1 MSARR
6 EWLLLL
12 VTILLFAPGCSQV
25 LDGTVQPRAVLSAN
39 PISIQQGEMVGF
51 DARDSDAIEG
61 VISEYRW
68 NFGDGSSLTTISG
81 YTSHLYEDNGV
92 FTVEL
97 VVVNDQGGEDSTTAT
112 VKVNGAPILN
122 LSMPDEVRVGDIAL
136 LDASDSKDPEGVP
149 LAYTWDLDT
158 NTDSDGDGNAA
169 NDADSAADKVYL
181 TTNQSTTISGLLAID
196 DGQGGITSEAFTID
210 VLTRKYQVTWQTK
223 ELTWEWDDYTEEGEI
238 WQSSMFPGNGSRI
251 IAYHALLELDNDMP
265 PADNFTLELKMIDD
279 GYSKSNTTEAGN
291 ITQNDAIKAELSDDD
306 LNPLG
311 VAEEYE
317 ADSEQ
322 ELLDMLLAMSDASM
336 GQGEWICYVVA
347 EQTEPDSPFPLPDIP
362 IGDDPDTGNSWNL
375 SLTVT
380 VQIPILQE
388 IAYDQS

>member
-12 VTILLFAPGCSQV
+12 VTIILFAPGCSQV
-25 LDGTVQPRAVLSAN
+25 LDTTVQPRAALTAN
-39 PISIQQGEMVGF
+39 PVSIQQGEMVGF
-51 DARDSDAIEG
+51 DARGSDAIEG

-68 NFGDGSSLTTISG
+68 NFGDGSSQTSISG
-81 YTSHLYEDNGV
+81 YTSHLYEDNGI

-97 VVVNDQGGEDSTTAT
+97 VVVNDQGGEDSITTT

-122 LSMPDEVRVGDIAL
+122 LIIPDEVRAGDIAL

-149 LAYTWDLDT
+149 LTYTWDLDT

-169 NDADSAADKVYL
+169 NDADSTADKVYL
-181 TTNQSTTISGLLAID
+181 DTNQSTTLSGWLAID
-196 DGQGGITSEAFTID
+196 DGQGGITSETFTID

-223 ELTWEWDDYTEEGEI
+223 ELTWDWDDYLEQGEV
-238 WQSSMFPGNGSRI
+238 WQSSVFPGEGTRI
-251 IAYHALLELDNDMP
+251 ISYHAILELDNDLP
-265 PADNFTLELKMIDD
+265 PADNFTLELKMVDD
-279 GYSKSNTTEAGN
+279 GYSKSNATEPGN
-291 ITQNDAIKAELSDDD
+291 ITQSESIKAELSDDAI
-306 LNPLG
+306 NPPG
-311 VAEEYE
+311 VTEEYE

-322 ELLDMLLAMSDASM
+322 ELLNMLLAMADADL

-347 EQTEPDSPFPLPDIP
+347 DQTEPDPLIP
-362 IGDDPDTGNSWNL
+362 IPGTDLDTGNNWTL
-375 SLTVT
+375 SMTVT
-380 VQIPILQE
+380 VQIPVLQE

>member
-12 VTILLFAPGCSQV
+12 VTIILFAPGCSQV
-25 LDGTVQPRAVLSAN
+25 LDTTVQPRAALTAN
-39 PISIQQGEMVGF
+39 PVSIQQGEMVGF
-51 DARDSDAIEG
+51 DARGSDAIEG

-68 NFGDGSSLTTISG
+68 NFGDGSSQTSISG
-81 YTSHLYEDNGV
+81 YTSHLYEDNGI

-97 VVVNDQGGEDSTTAT
+97 VVVNDQGGEDSITTT

-122 LSMPDEVRVGDIAL
+122 LSIPDEVRAGDIAL

-149 LAYTWDLDT
+149 LTYTWDLDT

-169 NDADSAADKVYL
+169 NDADSTADKVYL
-181 TTNQSTTISGLLAID
+181 DTNQSTTLSGWLAID
-196 DGQGGITSEAFTID
+196 DGQGGITSETFTID

-223 ELTWEWDDYTEEGEI
+223 ELTWDWDDYLEQGEV
-238 WQSSMFPGNGSRI
+238 WQSSVFPGEGTRI
-251 IAYHALLELDNDMP
+251 ISYHAILELDNDLP
-265 PADNFTLELKMIDD
+265 PADNFTLELKMVDD
-279 GYSKSNTTEAGN
+279 GYSKSNATEPGN
-291 ITQNDAIKAELSDDD
+291 ITQSESIKAELSDDAI
-306 LNPLG
+306 NPPG
-311 VAEEYE
+311 VTEEYE

-322 ELLDMLLAMSDASM
+322 ELLNMLLAMADADM

-347 EQTEPDSPFPLPDIP
+347 DQTEPDPVFPIP
-362 IGDDPDTGNSWNL
+362 GTDLDTGNNWTL
-375 SLTVT
+375 SMTVT
-380 VQIPILQE
+380 VQIPVLQE

>member
-1 MSARR
+1 
-6 EWLLLL
+6 
-12 VTILLFAPGCSQV
+12 
-25 LDGTVQPRAVLSAN
+25 
-39 PISIQQGEMVGF
+39 
-51 DARDSDAIEG
+51 
-61 VISEYRW
+61 
-68 NFGDGSSLTTISG
+68 
-81 YTSHLYEDNGV
+81 
-92 FTVEL
+92 

-122 LSMPDEVRVGDIAL
+122 LSMPDEVRAGDIAL
-136 LDASDSKDPEGVP
+136 LDASDSNDPEGGP

-169 NDADSAADKVYL
+169 NDVDSTADKVSL
-181 TTNQSTTISGLLAID
+181 TTNQSTIISGAITID

-210 VLTRKYQVTWQTK
+210 VLTRKYQVTWQSK
-223 ELTWEWDDYTEEGEI
+223 ELTWEWDDYTEVGEI

-251 IAYHALLELDNDMP
+251 ISYHALLELDNDLP

-279 GYSKSNTTEAGN
+279 GYSKSNATEQGN

-322 ELLDMLLAMSDASM
+322 ELLDMLLAMSDADM
-336 GQGEWICYVVA
+336 GQGEWICYVIA
-347 EQTEPDSPFPLPDIP
+347 EQAEPDSLISPLPE
-362 IGDDPDTGNSWNL
+362 IGGDPDTGNNWNL

>member
-25 LDGTVQPRAVLSAN
+25 LDGTVQPRAALSAN
-39 PISIQQGEMVGF
+39 PVSIQQGEMVGF

-81 YTSHLYEDNGV
+81 YTSHLYEENGI

-97 VVVNDQGGEDSTTAT
+97 VVVNDQGGEDSTTTT

-122 LSMPDEVRVGDIAL
+122 LSMPDEVRAGDIAL
-136 LDASDSKDPEGVP
+136 LDASDSNDPEGVP

-169 NDADSAADKVYL
+169 NDVDSTADKVYL
-181 TTNQSTTISGLLAID
+181 TTNQSITISGLLAID

-251 IAYHALLELDNDMP
+251 IAYHALLELDNDLP

-279 GYSKSNTTEAGN
+279 GYSKSNATEPGN
-291 ITQNDAIKAELSDDD
+291 ITQNDAIKAELSDED

-322 ELLDMLLAMSDASM
+322 ELLDMLLAMSDADM
-336 GQGEWICYVVA
+336 GQGEWICYVIA
-347 EQTEPDSPFPLPDIP
+347 EQAEPDPAFPIP
-362 IGDDPDTGNSWNL
+362 GTDLDTGNNWTL

>member
-25 LDGTVQPRAVLSAN
+25 LEGTVQPRAVLSAN
-39 PISIQQGEMVGF
+39 PVSIQQGEMVGF
-51 DARDSDAIEG
+51 DARNSDAIEG

-81 YTSHLYEDNGV
+81 YTSHVYEDNGV
-92 FTVEL
+92 FTVKL

-122 LSMPDEVRVGDIAL
+122 LSMPDEVRAGDIAL
-136 LDASDSKDPEGVP
+136 LDASDSNDPEGLP
-149 LAYTWDLDT
+149 LVYTWDLDT
-158 NTDSDGDGNAA
+158 NTDSDGDGNAV

-181 TTNQSTTISGLLAID
+181 TTNQSTIISGAITID

-210 VLTRKYQVTWQTK
+210 VLTRKYQVTWQSK
-223 ELTWEWDDYTEEGEI
+223 ELTWEWDDYTEVGEI

-251 IAYHALLELDNDMP
+251 ISYHALLELDNDLP

-279 GYSKSNTTEAGN
+279 GYSKSNATEQGN
-291 ITQNDAIKAELSDDD
+291 ITQNDVIKAELSDDD

-322 ELLDMLLAMSDASM
+322 ELLDMLLAMSDADM
-336 GQGEWICYVVA
+336 GQGEWICYVIA
-347 EQTEPDSPFPLPDIP
+347 EQAEPDSPLPLPDGP
-362 IGDDPDTGNSWNL
+362 LGGDPDTGNNWTL